1 MELLAIN
8 YWDYHDVFREK
19 LGPHGSFITIG
30 FLQCAYFNET
40 FDQYFFR
47 CVEHMQLD
55 FQRAMHMENCR
66 LSADYLVL
74 FRKEWLRLDKV
85 KTINEHLPEKEEKA
99 PLPSSSLLQLDDME
113 MMEGAED
120 SSSDSPV
127 VVPAPRDRRLQK
139 VHKFCQIL
147 EDKFE
152 YPTGFIT
159 RAQVLEFCH
168 RMHYLHGIQSWK
180 INKSEIKEMEREL
193 FRGNKRISLMDF
205 CLYAERVENYLR
217 HRDIDILKCGK
228 IKKIKQDQV
237 PAFNPE
243 VSSWEQYMNW
253 CTSHLAI
260 DLFWLGINPTFRSAR
275 SLDLRR
281 SSVKERSELAKEAA
295 QIVRG
300 GWTSLDDDELG
311 VLPKAKIRKLTSL
324 LVEILE
330 PPYREFPLRLS
341 ALFKRNAATRLRR
354 EWPSGVWNDV
364 MTFWD
369 FVTTLSAD
377 IGPLVTPTSRTILPT
392 HQNNQNKCVIS

>member
-8 YWDYHDVFREK
+8 YWEYHDVFRKK
-19 LGPHGSFITIG
+19 LGPHGAFITIG
-30 FLQCAYFNET
+30 YLQSAYFNET

-55 FQRAMHMENCR
+55 YQRAMRIENCR

-85 KTINEHLPEKEEKA
+85 KRINEHLPEKEEEKA

-127 VVPAPRDRRLQK
+127 ALPAPRDRRLQK
-139 VHKFCQIL
+139 VHKICQIL
-147 EDKFE
+147 EHKFE
-152 YPTGFIT
+152 YPTGFLT

-168 RMHYLHGIQSWK
+168 RMHGLHRIQSWK
-180 INKSEIKEMEREL
+180 INESEIEEMEKEL

-205 CLYAERVENYLR
+205 CLYAERVENYTFDQREIDRRKLGEIR
-217 HRDIDILKCGK
+217 KINRDK
-228 IKKIKQDQV
+228 V

-295 QIVRG
+295 EKVRL

-311 VLPKAKIRKLTSL
+311 VLPKAKIRKLVLL
-324 LVEILE
+324 LVTMLE
-330 PPYREFPLRLS
+330 PPYKEFPLRLC

-354 EWPSGVWNDV
+354 EWPSGVWRDV

-377 IGPLVTPTSRTILPT
+377 IGPLVAPTSRTIMPS
-392 HQNNQNKCVIS
+392 NQNKCIIS